1 MSKIEII
8 IERLKWAPPEVIDE
22 VYALM
27 EKVSSAKPEPSSEA
41 RTGIMKHFGAFK
53 DSKTFEGDPVAIQRA
68 MRDEWTR

>member
-1 MSKIEII
+1 
-8 IERLKWAPPEVIDE
+8 
-22 VYALM
+22 M